1 MKANFHRDTG
11 SNKTPRDHYA
21 AVTDQ
26 VIAALE
32 AGTPPWR
39 RPWDADKAGGPC
51 MPCNATTGARYRGIN
66 VVTLGMSPL
75 AFHTSDPRW
84 ATYKQAA
91 DKGWQV
97 KKGERGT
104 TAYFF
109 KRLNVPDGEDKEGE
123 ASVRRIPL
131 LRAFTLF
138 HASQIEGVP
147 DFVSPSIE
155 EAPWRAPEATE
166 LIVTNSRALIRIGGD
181 RAFYSPST
189 DHIQMPPMQ
198 AFHTVS
204 GYSSTILHELGH
216 WSGAKERLDRDL
228 RNAFGSHDYAREELR
243 AELAQVMVSAE
254 LGIPDCDFTNNA
266 SYIASWLEKLR
277 SDRKE
282 IFRAAADAQRIAD
295 YLLAFHPDYAARNI
309 AGAEGSPETGD
320 TNGGPP
326 QRDDT
331 LAEAA

>member
-1 MKANFHRDTG
+1 
-11 SNKTPRDHYA
+11 
-21 AVTDQ
+21 
-26 VIAALE
+26 
-32 AGTPPWR
+32 
-39 RPWDADKAGGPC
+39 
-51 MPCNATTGARYRGIN
+51 
-66 VVTLGMSPL
+66 MSPL
-75 AFHTSDPRW
+75 AFCTSDPRW

-109 KRLNVPDGEDKEGE
+109 KRIEVRDGKAADSDGEEGT
-123 ASVRRIPL
+123 RRIPL

-138 HASQIEGVP
+138 HASQIDGVP
-147 DFVSPSIE
+147 DFVPPTIE
-155 EAPWRAPEATE
+155 EAPWRAPEAAE
-166 LIVTNSRALIRIGGD
+166 LIVTNSRAVIRVGGD
-181 RAFYSPST
+181 RAFYSPNT

-198 AFHTVS
+198 AFHTPA
-204 GYSSTILHELGH
+204 GYSGTILHELGH
-216 WSGAKERLDRDL
+216 WSGAKHRLDRDL

-243 AELAQVMVSAE
+243 AEIAQVMVSAE
-254 LGIPDCDFTNNA
+254 LGIGECDFSNNA

-295 YLLAFHPDYAARNI
+295 YLLAFHPEYAARNSGGVEPHVDPG
-309 AGAEGSPETGD
+309 AGADDPPEVG
-320 TNGGPP
+320 
-326 QRDDT
+326 DT